1 MNKPLFP
8 LAICS
13 LTLIIGCATT
23 QSPTPV
29 ASKEPVLST
38 DMQKSSYAQGVQ
50 YAELLQ
56 RNEIPVDGDL
66 FLLGINDVLNKK
78 PMRLN
83 PEQLQRGKDWLYVQQ
98 MLYMDRTSKKN
109 IADGDAF
116 LKQNKNKAGVVSLPS
131 GVQYKIISGSKNK
144 QKPTLKD
151 TVAMNYKVRKL
162 DGEVF
167 FSTEK
172 EPKAP
177 IVKVSTVIPGWQKA
191 LLKMPVGSKWE
202 LYVPGPLAYGENVAP
217 EGKLKPNELMVIET
231 ELVEINPVQT
241 ISSKDSASKPI
252 ITKTSSW

>member
-1 MNKPLFP
+1 MTK
-8 LAICS
+8 
-13 LTLIIGCATT
+13 LTLPLSIGLLMLLTGCATT
-23 QSPTPV
+23 PPIP
-29 ASKEPVLST
+29 SKEPVLTT

-50 YAELLQ
+50 YVELLQ
-56 RNEIPVDGDL
+56 RNEIPIDGEL
-66 FLLGINDVLNKK
+66 FLLGINDVLNKQ

-83 PEQLQRGKDWLYVQQ
+83 SEQLQRGKDWVYVQQ

-109 IADGDAF
+109 IADGAAF

-131 GVQYKIISGSKNK
+131 GVQYKILTDSKNK

-172 EPKAP
+172 EPKTP
-177 IVKVSTVIPGWQKA
+177 IVKVNAVIPGWQEA

-202 LYVPGPLAYGENVAP
+202 LYVPGTLAYGENVAP

-241 ISSKDSASKPI
+241 ISSKGSAIKPVI
-252 ITKTSSW
+252 KKTSSW